1 MNIGTEAVVA
11 NQLETSEQYSLP
23 LHQPLSP
30 SNNSNPQ
37 IDRPRPHRPPPA
49 VPVWWTD
56 LVKRQTR
63 IQAKREQEAL
73 QGVEYINGQRY
84 EWQPGTVDLLGHAS
98 SSSRLKPT
106 PNYFEALNSDV
117 PDTIYPL
124 P

>member
-30 SNNSNPQ
+30 LNNSNPQ
-37 IDRPRPHRPPPA
+37 IDRPRRPPPA

-73 QGVEYINGQRY
+73 QGVEYIYGQ
-84 EWQPGTVDLLGHAS
+84 Q
-98 SSSRLKPT
+98 
-106 PNYFEALNSDV
+106 
-117 PDTIYPL
+117 
-124 P
+124 